1 MQQITDNIYVL
12 VVLGMAGAT
21 LLVAGFIIIQIRS
34 QNRLLMQRRKLQ
46 NAEIQ
51 YGKELLNA
59 VITSQ
64 ETEQRR
70 IGMDLHDEVGSALS
84 SLRLLIENNIPE
96 ETTGQPD
103 NFKLKY
109 KADIDRIINNV
120 RNISH
125 NLSPRLDGNF
135 GLYDAIFDLAEEINY
150 SGRVNMAVD
159 FDEARAGIAIENNK
173 ALAIYRIIRE
183 LVNNTIK
190 HAEAKTIQ
198 LGVNI
203 SNDTLLLEYYD
214 DGKGLDNH
222 EQQKGM
228 GLKNIESRI
237 KILNATHSL
246 SLNNATGYKMSLNIP
261 LKNNDG

>member
-1 MQQITDNIYVL
+1 MQKITDNIYIL

-34 QNRLLMQRRKLQ
+34 QNKLLMQKRKLQ
-46 NAEIQ
+46 LAEIQ
-51 YGKELLNA
+51 YSKELLNA

-84 SLRLLIENNIPE
+84 SLRMLIENNISE
-96 ETTGQPD
+96 ETTERSD
-103 NFKLKY
+103 NFRLRY

-125 NLSPRLDGNF
+125 NLSPRLEGNF
-135 GLYDAIFDLAEEINY
+135 GLYDAIFDLADEINY
-150 SGRVNMAVD
+150 NGRVNIQVD
-159 FDEARAGIAIENNK
+159 FDESCAGIFIVNNK

-190 HAEAKTIQ
+190 HAGANNISLQ
-198 LGVNI
+198 VNI
-203 SNDTLLLEYYD
+203 NNAMLYLNYCD
-214 DGKGLDNH
+214 DGKGLDEGNN
-222 EQQKGM
+222 ELQKGM

-237 KILNATHSL
+237 SILNGTHDL
-246 SLNNATGYKMSLNIP
+246 SLKSGMGYQMSLVIP
-261 LKNNDG
+261 LKEE